1 MYYCIINPSARSGI
15 GKDIWT
21 GLEYK
26 FISAGLDY
34 NPVFTKGPGH
44 ATKLMSQ
51 FIESAK
57 DSELPI
63 KVIVLGGDGTL
74 NEAINGITD
83 FEKVI
88 VGFVPLGSSNDFS
101 RDLNYPKEY
110 DDLLERII
118 DGQVIRT
125 LDIGKLTYGSMTK
138 PISRLC
144 NDAPKKVRYFGVSSG
159 IGFDAAVCE
168 EALASG
174 TKNFLNKIGLGK
186 LTYGIIAIKQLLK
199 ADKIPCDIEFDNGR
213 KVHLSHFLFIASMI
227 HHHEGGGFRLAPKAN
242 LTDGRFDLCIVGDMK
257 RAKMFLALPFSFFGL
272 HYIFKGVYKYR
283 TSKIH
288 IKTMIPMW
296 VHTDGE
302 VSVKSDDITLECL
315 KQKLRLMT

>member
-144 NDAPKKVRYFGVSSG
+144 NDAPAKVRYFGVSSG

-283 TSKIH
+283 SSKIH
-288 IKTMIPMW
+288 IKAMIPMW

>member
-144 NDAPKKVRYFGVSSG
+144 NDAPEKVRYFGVSSG

-272 HYIFKGVYKYR
+272 HYIFKGVCKDR